1 MKVLLER
8 RGFTVMEVMAAVT
21 ILAIAVLSLLRA
33 NNQTLLLKTRAQ
45 NITLATLLAQE
56 KLSEIYVDP
65 TVIEEST
72 EGDFGERFPYW
83 RWTLTNEEV
92 EIPFD
97 YTILQ
102 EEAEAA
108 GLPGGQGAPAVQAA
122 PADEELPLVQKMT
135 LTIFYPEGTGEGEF
149 TITEYFTNVV
159 QGEGAPA
166 QPDSSQLSSPAT
178 GGDETGSATQ
188 LRNGR

>member
-8 RGFTVMEVMAAVT
+8 SGFTVMEVMAAVI

-65 TVIEEST
+65 TAIEESA

-97 YTILQ
+97 YATLE